1 LTAFAM
7 LFMQLLPCPGDPGHG
22 SSCFI
27 FFEIQAKSGRK
38 L

>member
-7 LFMQLLPCPGDPGHG
+7 LFMQLRRAPMTRGTAAAAL
-22 SSCFI
+22 